1 MVKNPPANAGAAGDL
16 DWEDPLKKEMATHSS
31 ILAWEIL
38 RIEEPGGLQSMGSQR
53 VGHDLA
59 TKQQHSQWRKT
70 ESFSPQIRNKTR
82 MPTLTTSIQHST
94 GNFSQEKSDNKRN
107 KYLQTGNKEVKLSPF
122 KDGMM
127 LYVETLR
134 NPQKKL

>member
-1 MVKNPPANAGAAGDL
+1 
-16 DWEDPLKKEMATHSS
+16 
-31 ILAWEIL
+31 
-38 RIEEPGGLQSMGSQR
+38 
-53 VGHDLA
+53 
-59 TKQQHSQWRKT
+59 
-70 ESFSPQIRNKTR
+70 

>member
-1 MVKNPPANAGAAGDL
+1 
-16 DWEDPLKKEMATHSS
+16 
-31 ILAWEIL
+31 
-38 RIEEPGGLQSMGSQR
+38 
-53 VGHDLA
+53 
-59 TKQQHSQWRKT
+59 
-70 ESFSPQIRNKTR
+70 

-134 NPQKKL
+134 NPQKAIIRADHHIQQACRVFKISIQNPSVFLHTSNEPPPQSEIKAIISFTITLKHLGINSIKKQRLAC

>member
-1 MVKNPPANAGAAGDL
+1 
-16 DWEDPLKKEMATHSS
+16 
-31 ILAWEIL
+31 
-38 RIEEPGGLQSMGSQR
+38 
-53 VGHDLA
+53 
-59 TKQQHSQWRKT
+59 
-70 ESFSPQIRNKTR
+70 

-134 NPQKKL
+134 NPHKKAIELINEVDKF